1 MTRLAA
7 QPRRTGP
14 LRWRPDT
21 GFEYRCEDCAQANDR
36 IRFWPLDTEFWNPKR
51 GFRRCRACW
60 EAKDRAAARAN
71 WQANKARRM
80 ENDRRYYRANRDWI
94 LPKRAAHYQETKTE
108 RQAYNRAYY
117 ARNREKM
124 ILAERARKAAK
135 RALLKAA

>member
-1 MTRLAA
+1 
-7 QPRRTGP
+7 
-14 LRWRPDT
+14 
-21 GFEYRCEDCAQANDR
+21 
-36 IRFWPLDTEFWNPKR
+36 
-51 GFRRCRACW
+51 
-60 EAKDRAAARAN
+60 
-71 WQANKARRM
+71 M